1 MEPEPTLGRAW
12 KAGEPVRL
20 VPAVMTL
27 EDAPPG
33 EPAVHGSLREALTA
47 PAVLGVVVEDVEL
60 GAARATVE
68 TLDGERLSVDPLR
81 LLPVA
86 AEDVESVLR
95 RLERAGVIRRRP
107 GR

>member
-12 KAGEPVRL
+12 KAGDPVRL
-20 VPAVMTL
+20 CPQVMNL
-27 EDAPPG
+27 EDAEPG
-33 EPAVHGSLREALTA
+33 EPNVHGSLREAITA
-47 PAVLGVVVEDVEL
+47 PDVFGVVVEAVES
-60 GAARATVE
+60 GAVRATVE

-81 LLPVA
+81 LFPIDP
-86 AEDVESVLR
+86 EHVESVLR